1 MKCNDAIEAFLD
13 DLALRLRGDG
23 AHARRILREVE
34 EHLLDDV
41 ERLIGSGV
49 PGDTARRMAVENFG
63 TPSALALEFD
73 SVIPQRARIISASV

>member
-41 ERLIGSGV
+41 ERLIGSLVQGFREIRHV
-49 PGDTARRMAVENFG
+49 VWPSRILARRPHSPWN
-63 TPSALALEFD
+63 S
-73 SVIPQRARIISASV
+73 IP